1 MSADDN
7 DQTTSENTDNEQKTS
22 SETPELSEEGKEK
35 VRQMQQAYD
44 DDRPTAVLPGT
55 DGTITGVA
63 INEWLD
69 DEGNPKFGKD
79 KQQEK
84 TRKANRKNTPK
95 KPDRRLSVT
104 RSRFREAPRPA
115 GKSRKTRRLRPLS
128 SRGRLRWSSALSC

>member
-7 DQTTSENTDNEQKTS
+7 DQTTSENTGNEEKTS

-35 VRQMQQAYD
+35 VRRMQESYD

-55 DGTITGVA
+55 GGTITGVA

-84 TRKANRKNTPK
+84 QQEDAKGESQQHAEKA
-95 KPDRRLSVT
+95 
-104 RSRFREAPRPA
+104 
-115 GKSRKTRRLRPLS
+115 
-128 SRGRLRWSSALSC
+128 